1 MRSVASSNG
10 ILSRTFLDAELKR
23 LEFRRE
29 LCPVT
34 LPQSLIFKVRNYLVW
49 TSFHHSL
56 NLTEIS
62 LWTRL
67 YLIVC
72 IDVNLNISL
81 KETKGESFSPAD
93 QLGSPQMMIKARQVY
108 LYTVAQYGNSKCFTE
123 RN

>member
-1 MRSVASSNG
+1 MYSVALSNG

-23 LEFRRE
+23 LECRQE

-34 LPQSLIFKVRNYLVW
+34 LPQSLIVKVRNYRVW

-56 NLTEIS
+56 KLMEIS
-62 LWTRL
+62 LQTRL

-81 KETKGESFSPAD
+81 KETKGDPSALLTS
-93 QLGSPQMMIKARQVY
+93 LAR
-108 LYTVAQYGNSKCFTE
+108 LT
-123 RN
+123 